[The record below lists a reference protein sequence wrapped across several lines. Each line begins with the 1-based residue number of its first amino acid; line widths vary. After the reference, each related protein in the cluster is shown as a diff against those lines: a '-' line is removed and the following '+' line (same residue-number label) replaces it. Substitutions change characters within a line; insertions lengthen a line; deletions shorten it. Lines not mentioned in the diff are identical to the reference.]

1 MSSVGDGEGGEA
13 GALVSWRS
21 MRTHG
26 DARTTGRTGC
36 SLVLHGEAG
45 PESEGKA
52 SWGPHAP
59 EQVV

>member
-13 GALVSWRS
+13 GALVSWWS

-26 DARTTGRTGC
+26 DARTMGRTGY

-45 PESEGKA
+45 PESTGKA
-52 SWGPHAP
+52 SWGPHGP